1 MMRAWSVSILIGL
14 ATTWTWAQPASDAGL
29 PDRAA
34 VSARGLELQAQR
46 DALDKDYKA
55 KLKQCYQEFNVSACR
70 NEARENYTVAH
81 RALRKLEVEQGAQER
96 QIKAADARQRLSERQ
111 TEATERAQDAQRAQQ
126 AAADRA
132 ANNAQ
137 KQSDHIPEATKRAQY
152 DQKQREAEQRREELA
167 KRERQREKPRSA
179 PLPVQGGTP

>member
-1 MMRAWSVSILIGL
+1 MMRAWSVSIFLSL
-14 ATTWTWAQPASDAGL
+14 ATVWSSAQPASEADL

-34 VSARGLELQAQR
+34 LSARGAELKAQR
-46 DALDKDYKA
+46 DALERDYKA
-55 KLKQCYQEFNVSACR
+55 KLKQCYQEFNVTACR

-81 RALRKLEVEQGAQER
+81 RALRKLEVAQGTQER
-96 QIKAADARQRLSERQ
+96 KIQASDARQRLSERQ

-132 ANNAQ
+132 TNNAQ

-152 DQKQREAEQRREELA
+152 DQKQREAEQRREDLA

-179 PLPVQGGTP
+179 PLPAPGGAQ